1 MGRQTGK
8 FVLGLQQELFQLDTL
23 AQLPMLDLIM
33 QVQIARL
40 VFCL

>member
-1 MGRQTGK
+1 MDRLIGK

-23 AQLPMLDLIM
+23 AQLPTLELHLE
-33 QVQIARL
+33 VQIARL